1 MTSRDESQKR
11 GLAEPEQVVYDYL
24 DLLLKEVDG
33 QPEVEVA
40 VAPAPAPVSAP
51 VVEIRP
57 DVAAPVEEPVEAE
70 PTTPDWADEP
80 FQALIFRVQGVTM
93 AVPLLLLDGIMKWN
107 DDAVPMPW
115 QPEWHM
121 GVLPYQGRQMVV
133 VDSVQLLMPEES
145 ENDPATRG
153 RGSHILVIGDGR
165 WGLACDSLAKPVI
178 LHKDEVQW
186 GGQNPDRAWAIGTV
200 IERLCV
206 LLDVAAVAEIIRHE
220 KCLEK

>member
-1 MTSRDESQKR
+1 MTSHEESQKR

-24 DLLLKEVDG
+24 DLLLREAAE
-33 QPEVEVA
+33 QQTEVEAA
-40 VAPAPAPVSAP
+40 VAPAP

-57 DVAAPVEEPVEAE
+57 DVAPPVEEQIEAG
-70 PTTPDWADEP
+70 PPAPDWADEP
-80 FQALIFRVQGVTM
+80 FQALIFRVQEVTL
-93 AVPLLLLDGIMKWN
+93 AVPLLLLDGIMKWEE
-107 DDAVPMPW
+107 DAVPMPW

-121 GVLPYQGRQMVV
+121 GVLPYHDKQMVV
-133 VDSVQLLMPEES
+133 VDSVQLLMPDES
-145 ENDPATRG
+145 DEDSTASP

-200 IERLCV
+200 IDRLCV
-206 LLDVAAVAEIIRHE
+206 LLDVAAVAEIIGHE
-220 KCLEK
+220 KCKGE